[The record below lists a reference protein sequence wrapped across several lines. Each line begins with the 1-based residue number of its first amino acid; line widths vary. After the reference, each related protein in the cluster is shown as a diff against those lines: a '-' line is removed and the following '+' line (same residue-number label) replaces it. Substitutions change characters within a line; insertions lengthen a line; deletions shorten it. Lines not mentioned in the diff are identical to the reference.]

1 MNEMSEEI
9 NPIWNE
15 SIAKHLA
22 KEEGLVLNDDH
33 WYVLHFIREFYATYQ
48 LVPAVRIIVKKLQ
61 ERVGLEKGT
70 SVYLQ
75 QLFPGGVLRQ
85 AAKIAG
91 LPKPAQCV

>member
-1 MNEMSEEI
+1 MNKEI
-9 NPIWNE
+9 NSPWNE
-15 SIAKHLA
+15 TLARDLA
-22 KEEGLVLNDDH
+22 KQEGLVLNDDH
-33 WYVLHFIREFYATYQ
+33 WYVLNFIREFYATYQ
-48 LVPAVRIIVKKLQ
+48 MVPAVRIIVKKLA
-61 ERVGLEKGT
+61 EHSGAEKGT